1 MIIYFADR
9 QFNILG
15 NASTQLQKG
24 LKIMSDLKTESI
36 ETGVKIFECTIEFK
50 SEDRK
55 AAEKYTEPAN
65 YLLRSDG
72 DENEFYTIIDA
83 TINAAGHY
91 ITLYC
96 EDAGLDMINDVL
108 GAYTATKA
116 MTIAEYI
123 NIFAADSGFKIG
135 HNEIAD
141 LKRTL
146 SWDGE
151 DTAATRIRSV
161 ATQFDNAEISF
172 SFDVKNLEITAKY
185 INIYKK
191 RGEDAGVKLRLNR
204 EINNI
209 EIKKSVADL
218 ATALYVTGGTPS
230 GKTTPIT
237 LAGYAYD
244 DGDYYSPK
252 DSKYLY
258 SRSALAKW
266 SRMNWESGSG
276 TGHLVKQY
284 SYETT
289 SQSTLCAHAVTKL
302 KEISDIAINY
312 EVDINNADDK
322 QIRIGDTIYI
332 IDDQGGLYLSAR
344 VLQLETSVTDGSKT
358 ITLGDYLIKQSGVS
372 DRITALAGQFS
383 NMATAIESSVTNVLH
398 IESSNGLIFKDGI
411 ETTELNVTI
420 YRGSE
425 IIENYDQLT
434 AALGYTAYLQWS
446 YLSDSEYV
454 AISASDSRLSNNSFT
469 LTLSTADVA
478 EKTTFKCELMLEG
491 STAQES
497 EVQ

>member
-1 MIIYFADR
+1 MILYFADR

-15 NASTQLQKG
+15 SASTQLPKG
-24 LKIMSDLKTESI
+24 LNITSDTKTESI
-36 ETGVKIFECTIEFK
+36 DTGLKIFECVIEFEP
-50 SEDRK
+50 EDRK
-55 AAEKYTEPAN
+55 KAERYTEPAN

-72 DENEFYTIIDA
+72 DENEFYTIIDT
-83 TINAAGHY
+83 TINASGHS

-96 EDAGLDMINDVL
+96 EDAGLDMINDVC
-108 GAYTATKA
+108 GAYAASSA
-116 MTIAEYI
+116 MTIAQYI
-123 NIFAADSGFKIG
+123 DIFAKDSGFVVG
-135 HNEIAD
+135 HNEISN
-141 LKRTL
+141 LTRKL

-172 SFDVKNLEITAKY
+172 SFDIKNLEITKKY

-191 RGEDAGVKLRLNR
+191 RGEDAGVKLHLNR

-209 EIKKSVADL
+209 ETTKSVSNL

-230 GKTTPIT
+230 GKSSPIT

-244 DGDYYSPK
+244 DGDFYSPK

-258 SRSALAKW
+258 IRSALAKW
-266 SRMNWESGSG
+266 SRMNWEGGSG

-289 SQSTLCAHAVTKL
+289 SQSTLCSHAVTNL
-302 KEISDIAINY
+302 KELADVAINY

-322 QIRIGDTIYI
+322 QIGLGDTISI
-332 IDDQGGLYLSAR
+332 IDDQGELYLSAR
-344 VLQLETSVTDGSKT
+344 VLQIESSVTSGSKVL
-358 ITLGDYLIKQSGVS
+358 TLGDYLIKQSGIS

-383 NMATAIESSVTNVLH
+383 NITTAIEGSITNVLH

-411 ETTELNVTI
+411 ETTQLNVTI

-425 IIENYDQLT
+425 VISNYEQLT
-434 AALGYTAYLQWS
+434 AQLGYTAYLRWS
-446 YLSDSEYV
+446 YLTDTGYV
-454 AISASDSRLSNNSFT
+454 EIPSSDSRLSNDSFT

-491 STAQES
+491 SVDS
-497 EVQ
+497 GSGV